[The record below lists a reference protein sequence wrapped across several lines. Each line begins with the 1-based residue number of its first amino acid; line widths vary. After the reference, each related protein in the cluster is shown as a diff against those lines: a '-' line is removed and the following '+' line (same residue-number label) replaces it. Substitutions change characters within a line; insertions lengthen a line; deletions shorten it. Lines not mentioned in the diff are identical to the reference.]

1 MSNNASIVHVI
12 EEEEDFVPQPPVIDD
27 DDDDYLSDSE
37 IPPLIPFERQSS
49 IVNIIEQDKNRY
61 GKDLSFH
68 AEISEEEMLFG
79 FKEHEFCD
87 ICCES
92 WTNMTASCGHKYCAF
107 CVIKIIIA
115 EKKNAPQPRCS
126 FCRVPFNKFTT
137 PSIATAVVL
146 TDWAEK
152 SFPNTL

>member
-1 MSNNASIVHVI
+1 MSNYSNIHII
-12 EEEEDFVPQPPVIDD
+12 EEDEEFVPPPPLMDD
-27 DDDDYLSDSE
+27 DDWWFEPGTDE
-37 IPPLIPFERQSS
+37 IPDGIPFERQNN
-49 IVNIIEQDKNRY
+49 INIIEPDENRY

-68 AEISEEEMLFG
+68 AECSEEEMLFG

-92 WTNMTASCGHKYCAF
+92 CANMTASCGHKYCAF

-126 FCRVPFNKFTT
+126 FCRVPFSKFTT
-137 PSIATAVVL
+137 PSIATSVVL

-152 SFPNTL
+152 SFPTL